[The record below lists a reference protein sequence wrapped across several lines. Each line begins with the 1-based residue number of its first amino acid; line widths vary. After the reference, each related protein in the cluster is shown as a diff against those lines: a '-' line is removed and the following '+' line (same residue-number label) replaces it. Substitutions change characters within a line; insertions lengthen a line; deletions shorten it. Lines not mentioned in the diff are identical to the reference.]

1 MINYLKITTKTHH
14 NISLN
19 EDYFVR
25 FANVNEDYHIM
36 SKTTMGTKLPRKLE
50 EKMKVVGGRNKAR
63 KTKGLAYQ
71 PLPI

>member
-1 MINYLKITTKTHH
+1 MTKTHH

-25 FANVNEDYHIM
+25 FANVNEDYHVM

-50 EKMKVVGGRNKAR
+50 DKILPYHVWR
-63 KTKGLAYQ
+63 KELQ
-71 PLPI
+71 PLP

>member
-1 MINYLKITTKTHH
+1 
-14 NISLN
+14 
-19 EDYFVR
+19 
-25 FANVNEDYHIM
+25 
-36 SKTTMGTKLPRKLE
+36 MGTKLPRKLE